1 MRIKYPF
8 FIFLAFLMLKTTAQ
22 TTAEIKSVFSQTS
35 LTNLTQYV
43 NELSGEISTT
53 IGGVPNQTITHRV
66 SNIGNDLAADYI
78 KERLSGFGLS
88 INDQVYTPG
97 ATGGRNIIATQTG
110 VINPNNIYIIS
121 AHYDS
126 THNHG
131 ADDNASGTAAIIELA
146 RILSSYCTE
155 NTIIYALWDQEET
168 GLNGSSY
175 YAQQAQTNGDNIL
188 GNFNID
194 MMGYDGNNDRAFD
207 IDVRPIANSVA
218 MSTQITTI
226 LADHFPTDV
235 NNVASD
241 EIHLIATVVNPGTLD
256 SDHSSFWGRGY
267 SAILFGENWATNDIT
282 SGYHSNNDRIS
293 LFNMSYY
300 HDMSKLLVAYAAT
313 VASPIFIDKT
323 VTQDTTT
330 LTSNETG
337 AAYQWV
343 DCNNSNAPISG
354 ATNQIFTPTITGNYA
369 VQVTKNNCTKTSA
382 CTSFN
387 VLGIGDFELN
397 NIRIFP
403 NPAKDYITLIGFE
416 NTTSELDISLY
427 SITGKKILK
436 KKLTTSNPKL
446 NIKSLSA
453 GIYLLDVMTT
463 DGAKKVFKMIKQ

>member
-8 FIFLAFLMLKTTAQ
+8 FIFLAFVMLKTNAQ
-22 TTAEIKSVFSQTS
+22 TTAEIKSVFSQTNI
-35 LTNLTQYV
+35 TNLTQYV
-43 NELSGEISTT
+43 NELSGETSTT
-53 IGGVPNQTITHRV
+53 IVGIPNQTITHRV

-78 KERLSGFGLS
+78 KEKLSGFGLS

-110 VINPNNIYIIS
+110 VTNPNNIYIIS

-155 NTIIYALWDQEET
+155 NTIKYALWDQEET

-175 YAQQAQTNGDNIL
+175 YAQQAQANGDNIL

-194 MMGYDGNNDRAFD
+194 MMGCDGNNDRAFD
-207 IDVRPIANSVA
+207 IDVRPYVNSVA
-218 MSTQITTI
+218 MSTQITSI

-235 NNVASD
+235 NNVTSD
-241 EIHLIATVVNPGTLD
+241 EIHLIATVVNPGTFD
-256 SDHSSFWGRGY
+256 SDHSSFWARGY

-282 SGYHSNNDRIS
+282 PGYHSNNDRIS

-313 VASPIFIDKT
+313 VANPIFIDKT
-323 VTQDTTT
+323 VTQDATT

-337 AAYQWV
+337 AGYQWV
-343 DCNNSNAPISG
+343 DCNNSNAPIAGETS
-354 ATNQIFTPTITGNYA
+354 QIFTPTITGNYA
-369 VQVTKNNCTKTSA
+369 VEVTKNNCTKTSD

-387 VLGIGDFELN
+387 VLGIGDFQLK
-397 NIRIFP
+397 NIRLFP

-416 NTTSELDISLY
+416 NTSSELSVSLY
-427 SITGKKILK
+427 SITGKKIFK
-436 KKLTTSNPKL
+436 KSLTTSNPKL

-453 GIYLLDVMTT
+453 GVYLLDIMTT
-463 DGAKKVFKMIKQ
+463 DGTKKVFKIIKQ